1 MQRPFIVCQPE
12 KCTGCQL
19 CEFACSAR
27 HGGYNPNMSEIRL
40 VRRQPAAIMA
50 IACRLCDEPTCM
62 YACPRECISVSETS
76 GVMLVDKDICNGCG
90 WCVEAC
96 EFGAV
101 SINHGE
107 RIVSMCNLCEDR
119 GGDPRC
125 VQICSYGA
133 LSLSTPAD
141 VAERRRAEIVLG
153 GLLPEARGAT
163 QRSRR

>member
-27 HGGYNPNMSEIRL
+27 YGGYNPGKSEIRL

-62 YACPRECISVSETS
+62 YACPRECISVSETT
-76 GVMLVDKDICNGCG
+76 GIMLVDKDVCNGCG

-101 SINHGE
+101 SINHDE
-107 RIVSMCNLCEDR
+107 RIVSKQRRNLSRDILHITVTYNLWCR
-119 GGDPRC
+119 PSQGR
-125 VQICSYGA
+125 
-133 LSLSTPAD
+133 AD
-141 VAERRRAEIVLG
+141 LFF
-153 GLLPEARGAT
+153 
-163 QRSRR
+163 